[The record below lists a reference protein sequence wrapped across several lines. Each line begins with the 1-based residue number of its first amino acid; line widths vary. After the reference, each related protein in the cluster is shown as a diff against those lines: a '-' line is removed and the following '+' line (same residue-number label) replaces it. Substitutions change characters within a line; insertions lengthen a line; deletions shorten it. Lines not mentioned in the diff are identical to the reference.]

1 MGLLDNDTVI
11 VDAILTKAGRRKLSQ
26 GLPLNIQ
33 SFAFGDTGV
42 DYTLYNPNHP
52 NGSSDYGSAI
62 TSMPQLEAVPHELV
76 FMRSKLF
83 GTQARDSL
91 TYSHVQI
98 PGGPFTIEQS
108 SAANSIE
115 SQEITITPNLNPADA
130 NARYTF
136 RILDGR
142 GLIVNGDQN
151 LMPDF
156 SYPDVTPGTVS
167 GLQSLKIN
175 AKPGQIT
182 SIKTIGL
189 EVRRDGSAPAMTTIT
204 INTNSSVAS

>member
-26 GLPLNIQ
+26 GQPLNIQ

-62 TSMPQLEAVPHELV
+62 TSMPQMEAVPHEMV

-83 GTQARDSL
+83 GTGPRDSQ
-91 TYSHVQI
+91 TYSHIQI

-115 SQEITITPNLNPADA
+115 SQEITITPNLNPADSTA
-130 NARYTF
+130 NFTF

-142 GLIVNGDQN
+142 GLIINGDQN
-151 LMPDF
+151 LTPDF
-156 SYPDVTPGTVS
+156 SYPDVTPITIT
-167 GLQSLKIN
+167 GLRVLKVN
-175 AKPGQIT
+175 AKAGQIT
-182 SIKTIGL
+182 SNKTVGL
-189 EVRRDGSAPAMTTIT
+189 EVRRDGSAPAMTTIQT
-204 INTNSSVAS
+204 NTNATAA